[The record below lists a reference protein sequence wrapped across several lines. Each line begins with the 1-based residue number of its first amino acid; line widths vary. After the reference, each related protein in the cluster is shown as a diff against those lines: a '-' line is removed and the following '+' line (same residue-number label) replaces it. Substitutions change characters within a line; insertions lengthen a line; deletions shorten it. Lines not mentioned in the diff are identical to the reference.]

1 MDTQLM
7 LAMVVAALAGG
18 AAGAGGAWWWQSRSV
33 RALQARLAQ
42 SEQSRATVT
51 ERARQ
56 ARAQI
61 TQLQQDLATVKA
73 ELAAKE
79 KAADRADG
87 GRHRREQLSRTLD
100 DQATLVLPRPE
111 LPADGFA
118 ETQPFV

>member
-1 MDTQLM
+1 M

>member
-1 MDTQLM
+1 M
-7 LAMVVAALAGG
+7 LAVVGSALAGG
-18 AAGAGGAWWWQSRSV
+18 SAGAGAAWWWQSRSV

-56 ARAQI
+56 ARTQI
-61 TQLQQDLATVKA
+61 GQLQQALEAAKA
-73 ELAAKE
+73 ELAAKDRQAE
-79 KAADRADG
+79 RADG

-100 DQATLVLPRPE
+100 DQATLVLPRHD

>member
-1 MDTQLM
+1 M
-7 LAMVVAALAGG
+7 LAVVGAALAGG
-18 AAGAGGAWWWQSRSV
+18 SIGAGAAWWWQARSL

-56 ARAQI
+56 ARTQI
-61 TQLQQDLATVKA
+61 GQLQQALEAAKA

-79 KAADRADG
+79 KLADRADG

-100 DQATLVLPRPE
+100 DQATLVLPRHE